1 MRKYVVVFVLLAG
14 FGGML
19 LAGAI
24 AGLLGSTGGGTN
36 QAGNCSVGAA
46 GNAAQ
51 GAQQA
56 SALSPESAGIAK
68 RIIDIG
74 SQRNLPPRAWQVAI
88 QAGSTE
94 SGLANVS
101 HGDRDSLGVFQM
113 RPSKGWG
120 SPQQLQDVD
129 YQINKF
135 FDVLQ
140 STPAWQAMQPGEAAQ
155 AVEASAFPLR
165 YNQREAMAAHLV
177 SAQGNVP
184 ATDSCQN
191 LPPSSEL
198 AGKAI
203 SFAHSQ
209 LGKPYVWGAAGPEA
223 FDCSGLMQQA
233 WHAAGIEIPKFSNTQ
248 YLQGGSP
255 VPVNQAQPGDL
266 VFWGYGRDPHAVH
279 HVAMYLG
286 DNKVLQAPQ
295 PGQNVEVRPIWDSGQ
310 LMPMAVRPGTPP
322 TMTVQASGP
331 AQ

>member
-1 MRKYVVVFVLLAG
+1 MRKYLVAFVLVAG
-14 FGGML
+14 FGAML

-24 AGLLGSTGGGTN
+24 AGLLGSTSGGGS
-36 QAGNCSVGAA
+36 QAGCSVGVA

-51 GAQQA
+51 GAKQA
-56 SALSPESAGIAK
+56 SALSPESVGVAK
-68 RIIDIG
+68 RIIDVG
-74 SQRNLPPRAWQVAI
+74 KQRNLPPRAWQVAI

-94 SGLANVS
+94 SGLANVA
-101 HGDRDSLGVFQM
+101 HGDRDSLGIFQM

-120 SPQQLQDVD
+120 SPEQLQDVD

-135 FDVLQ
+135 YDVLQ
-140 STPAWQAMQPGEAAQ
+140 STPDWQGMQPGEAAQ
-155 AVEASAFPLR
+155 EVEASAFPLR

-177 SAQGNVP
+177 GAEGNV
-184 ATDSCQN
+184 ATGSCQN
-191 LPPSSEL
+191 LPPNAEL
-198 AGKAI
+198 ASRAI
-203 SFAHSQ
+203 SFAQSQ

-223 FDCSGLMQQA
+223 FDCSGLVQQA
-233 WHAAGIEIPKFSNTQ
+233 WHAAGIEIPKFSNSQ
-248 YLQGGSP
+248 YLRGGSP

-322 TMTVQASGP
+322 ATAVQASGP